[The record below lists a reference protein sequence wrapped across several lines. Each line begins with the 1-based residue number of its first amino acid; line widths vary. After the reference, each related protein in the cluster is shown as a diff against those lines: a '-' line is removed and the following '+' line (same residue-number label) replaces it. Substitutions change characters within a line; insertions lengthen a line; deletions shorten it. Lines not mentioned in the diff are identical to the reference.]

1 MKTFEYQ
8 TILIKPKTESFF
20 GINPKTEEIDK
31 LLNEKGKQG
40 WELVS
45 VQTYSGFQ
53 GETTSFLYTFK
64 REK

>member
-8 TILIKPKTESFF
+8 TITITPKTEGFW
-20 GINPKTEEIDK
+20 GKKLNTEEIDK